1 MGVKKQIVYK
11 KVDELIP
18 YEKNPRKN
26 SEAVKYVANSIKQFN
41 FQSPIIV
48 DKNNVVVCGH
58 TRLMATKKLGIEE
71 VPCIVADDLTDE
83 QIKAFR
89 LADNKVAEQAEWD
102 IGLLNEELD
111 DILSFDMED
120 FGFDMFSMDDIEELE
135 GYNEKEDDREHFS
148 KTFMFPIEKKKQIIC
163 YLKKHQNEI
172 VDMIIK
178 ESENND

>member
-1 MGVKKQIVYK
+1 MEIIYK
-11 KVDELIP
+11 KVGDLIP

-26 SEAVKYVANSIKQFN
+26 DKAVKYVANSIEEFGFKV
-41 FQSPIIV
+41 PLVI
-48 DKNNVVVCGH
+48 DRDNVVVCGH
-58 TRLMATKKLGIEE
+58 TRLMATKQLGIEE

-89 LADNKVAEQAEWD
+89 LADNKVSEQAEWD

-111 DILSFDMED
+111 DILNVDMSD
-120 FGFDMFSMDDIEELE
+120 FGFDIFSMDDIDELD
-135 GYNEKEDDREHFS
+135 GYNSEEDEREHFS
-148 KTFMFPIEKKKQIIC
+148 KTFVFPIEKKKQIIC

-172 VDMIIK
+172 IEQIIK

>member
-1 MGVKKQIVYK
+1 MEIIYK
-11 KVDELIP
+11 KVRDLIP

-26 SEAVKYVANSIKQFN
+26 TKAVKYVANSIEQFGFKQ
-41 FQSPIIV
+41 PIII
-48 DKNNVVVCGH
+48 DRDNVVVCGH
-58 TRLMATKKLGIEE
+58 TRLKASEQLGIEE

-111 DILSFDMED
+111 DILNVDMGD
-120 FGFDMFSMDDIEELE
+120 FGFDIFSMDDLEEME
-135 GYNEKEDDREHFS
+135 GYNSEEDDREHFS
-148 KTFMFPIEKKKQIIC
+148 KTFVFPIEKKKQIIC

-178 ESENND
+178 ESENDD

>member
-1 MGVKKQIVYK
+1 MEIIYK
-11 KVDELIP
+11 KVGDLIP

-26 SEAVKYVANSIKQFN
+26 AKAVKYVAKSIEEFGFKQ
-41 FQSPIIV
+41 PIII
-48 DKNNVVVCGH
+48 DRDNVVVCGH
-58 TRLMATKKLGIEE
+58 TRLKASEQLGIEE

-111 DILSFDMED
+111 DILNVDMGD
-120 FGFDMFSMDDIEELE
+120 FGFDIFSMDDLEEME
-135 GYNEKEDDREHFS
+135 GYNSEEDDREHFS
-148 KTFMFPIEKKKQIIC
+148 KTFVFPIEKKKQIIC

-172 VDMIIK
+172 VEQIIK
-178 ESENND
+178 ESENDD